1 MQLNLGCGFDRREDY
16 VNVDS
21 WPECQPD
28 LLVDLECFPWPFETS
43 SVTRI
48 LARHVLEH
56 LGGDPQSF
64 GRLWQELYRIAA
76 PGCVLEV
83 HVPYY
88 KSADFWSDP
97 THVRVYTPL
106 TFKMFSRAENQRWID
121 QRSGNTKLAMM
132 LNIDFEPLTS
142 GVIWES
148 PWQERLDQGQI
159 TLDQLLEIERNSW
172 NVVKELRFEL
182 IARKG
187 VLC

>member
-1 MQLNLGCGFDRREDY
+1 MQLNLGCGFDRREGY
-16 VNVDS
+16 LNVDA
-21 WPECQPD
+21 WPDCQPD
-28 LLVDLECFPWPFETS
+28 LLVDLECFPWPFES
-43 SVTRI
+43 SSITRI

-56 LGGDPQSF
+56 LGADTARFSG
-64 GRLWQELYRIAA
+64 LWQELYRIAA

-106 TFKMFSRAENQRWID
+106 TFCMLSRAENQRWIEEG
-121 QRSGNTKLAMM
+121 SGNTKLAMM
-132 LNIDFEPLTS
+132 LNVNFEIRRS

-159 TLDQLLEIERNSW
+159 KADQLVEIERNSW

-182 IARKG
+182 VAKK
-187 VLC
+187 